1 LTVERD
7 MNMVHLNS
15 VIYLEASQQ
24 TENKTDIMLA
34 MIANPVAV
42 AFSSILNTEHSTYP
56 HDSVN

>member
-1 LTVERD
+1 